1 MSVRRVYIV
10 LLLIVVTGIGWIQS
24 NQWLAAT
31 HPVKLVV
38 PKGWPAPVYDF
49 KDNPLTKEGI
59 ALGKALFYDPILSK
73 DGTISCGSCH
83 QSFGGFATYDHPLS
97 HGINNGF
104 SNRNAPGIINM
115 AWQKNF
121 MWDGGIHHLDLQPL
135 APITAENEM
144 GETITGVLEKLNNNP
159 TYQKKFLA
167 AFGVRNISTA
177 ELGKALSQFVLTLV
191 SYNSKYDRVMR
202 GEADFILPEKLG
214 YEIFTKKCVTCHP
227 PPFFTDFSFRN
238 TGLPLDAF
246 LQDKGRMRITG
257 DEADS
262 LAFRVPS
269 LRNVA
274 LSFPY
279 AHDGR
284 MATLQNVFE
293 HYRSKEPRPAG
304 TDPLLQKGI
313 PLSNYEIGQL
323 TAFLQT
329 LTDSTLIN
337 NPAFLPE
344 EQNRRQK
351 QERDVHGNKGD

>member
-1 MSVRRVYIV
+1 MQRKNII
-10 LLLIVVTGIGWIQS
+10 LLIILTTSLAWVQT
-24 NQWLAAT
+24 NRWLAST
-31 HPVKLVV
+31 HPVQPII
-38 PKGWPAPVYDF
+38 PKGWPSPVYDF
-49 KDNPLTKEGI
+49 KSNPLTKEGI

-83 QSFGGFATYDHPLS
+83 QSFSGFATYDHPLS
-97 HGINNGF
+97 HGIDNGF
-104 SNRNAPGIINM
+104 TQRNAPGIVNM

-121 MWDGGIHHLDLQPL
+121 NQDGGILHLDLQPL

-144 GETITGVLEKLNNNP
+144 GETITGVIEKLNKNE
-159 TYQKKFLA
+159 TYRKKFRE
-167 AFGVRNISTA
+167 AFGIQTIATA
-177 ELGKALSQFVLTLV
+177 DLGRALSQFVLTLV

-202 GEADFILPEKLG
+202 GETQFILPEQLG
-214 YEIFTKKCVTCHP
+214 YEIFQQKCMTCHP

-238 TGLPLDAF
+238 AGLSRDED
-246 LQDKGRMRITG
+246 LQDNGRMHITG
-257 DEADS
+257 DRKDS

-279 AHDGR
+279 GHDGR
-284 MATLQNVFE
+284 FATLQNVFE
-293 HYRSKEPRPAG
+293 HYRQPRPRPAG

-329 LTDSTLIN
+329 LTDSSIIY
-337 NPAFLPE
+337 NPAFLPD

-351 QERDVHGNKGD
+351 PERDVHRNKGD